1 MSRLTAA
8 AHPRRVFRSASLS
21 LLALILCAAPRVLA
35 AQARIVLR
43 VAHLIDGK
51 GGTRDN
57 VALVIEGSRIARITS
72 GDDTTTGPITY
83 DLQQLTLMPGLIDTH
98 VHIDSHFGRDGRMPT
113 EMESQLDRVVAAGQ
127 NSEVTLRAGFTT
139 VQSIGAPPD
148 IELRY
153 GIGHGDFLGPRVLTS
168 VSQLTDTRMTPDQI
182 RAWVRTMVAR
192 GADVIKIFASKSIR
206 EGGGQTLS
214 DAQIRAACEEAKLAG
229 KRTWVHS
236 HSASAARAAS
246 LAGCTTIAHGS
257 QLTDREFTLMAQR
270 GTYFEP
276 NIGLVSQNYL
286 ENKQR
291 YLGTGNYT
299 EDGFK
304 KTEEGIPLK
313 LEMFKRAMRH
323 KDLKIIMGTDATA
336 GAHGQNAREIIY
348 RVQVAGQPAM
358 DAIVAATSLNA
369 EALGLSDKI
378 GTVAPGME
386 ADLIAVDGNPLT
398 DITSLQRVV
407 FVMKGGRVYR
417 NGREGVRLIDRLG
430 PTVINGGS
438 VVATSI
444 PLDSIRAA
452 MVRATALGSGAQ
464 IQIATIVQ
472 QDSAAIPLSQYP
484 TIAPRVSRLRLE
496 PAELRLAVGDTVL
509 VPGRVTVSA
518 VDSAG
523 TILGKLSTYD
533 LTIVTGS
540 APVISPSPGSP
551 RQFIA
556 QRKGETTVMLA
567 FPRALWTKSGEPPKA
582 ELRVVVN

>member
-1 MSRLTAA
+1 MHSSAA
-8 AHPRRVFRSASLS
+8 ALRLRRVLRPAT
-21 LLALILCAAPRVLA
+21 LALALCAAPCILS
-35 AQARIVLR
+35 AQARIVIRAGRL
-43 VAHLIDGK
+43 LDGK
-51 GGTRDN
+51 GGVRQN
-57 VALVIEGSRIARITS
+57 VALVVEGSRIARITS

-113 EMESQLDRVVAAGQ
+113 EVESQLDRVVAAGQ
-127 NSEVTLRAGFTT
+127 NAEVTLRAGFTT

-148 IELRY
+148 VELRY
-153 GIGHGDFLGPRVLTS
+153 GTGHGDFIGPRVLTS

-206 EGGGQTLS
+206 EGGGQTLT
-214 DAQIRAACEEAKLAG
+214 DAQIRAACDEARLAG
-229 KRTWVHS
+229 KRTWVHA

-246 LAGCTTIAHGS
+246 LAGCTTVAHGS
-257 QLTDREFTLMAQR
+257 QLTDREFTLLAQR

-313 LEMFKRAMRH
+313 LAMFKRAMQH
-323 KDLKIIMGTDATA
+323 KDLKVIMGTDATA

-369 EALGLSDKI
+369 EALGMADRI
-378 GTVAPGME
+378 GSVASGME
-386 ADLIAVDGNPLT
+386 ADLIAVDGDPVA
-398 DITSLQRVV
+398 DITALQRVV

-417 NGREGVRLIDRLG
+417 NGREGARLMDRVGG
-430 PTVINGGS
+430 PNGQLL
-438 VVATSI
+438 VLPNVSI
-444 PLDSIRAA
+444 LDSIRASI
-452 MVRATALGSGAQ
+452 VRGVSSGAK
-464 IQIATIVQ
+464 IQIATIMR
-472 QDSAAIPLSQYP
+472 QDSVGIPMSRYP
-484 TIAPRVSRLRLE
+484 EIVPRVVRLRLE
-496 PAELRLAVGDTVL
+496 PTELRLSVGDTAQI
-509 VPGRVTVSA
+509 PKRVTVTA
-518 VDSAG
+518 IDSAG
-523 TILGKLSTYD
+523 ASIGILSAFDY
-533 LTIVTGS
+533 TIVTGATPAVVPDPNS
-540 APVISPSPGSP
+540 T
-551 RQFIA
+551 RQLIA
-556 QRKGETTVMLA
+556 QRRGEMTVTIS
-567 FPRALWTKSGEPPKA
+567 FPRGLWAKPSEPPSA
-582 ELRVVVN
+582 VLRVVVN

>member
-1 MSRLTAA
+1 MSRSIAA
-8 AHPRRVFRSASLS
+8 ARRCRVFPA
-21 LLALILCAAPRVLA
+21 LALALSAATNVAA
-35 AQARIVLR
+35 AQARIIIRAGRL
-43 VAHLIDGK
+43 LDGK
-51 GGTRDN
+51 GGVREN
-57 VALVIEGSRIARITS
+57 VALVVEGSRIARITS

-98 VHIDSHFGRDGRMPT
+98 VHIDSHFGRDGRMPN

-148 IELRY
+148 VELRY
-153 GIGHGDFLGPRVLTS
+153 GIAHGDFLGPRVLTS
-168 VSQLTDTRMTPDQI
+168 VSQLTDTKMTPEQI

-214 DAQIRAACEEAKLAG
+214 DAQIRAACDEARLAG
-229 KRTWVHS
+229 KRTWVHA
-236 HSASAARAAS
+236 HSASAARAAT

-291 YLGTGNYT
+291 YLGTGSYT

-313 LEMFKRAMRH
+313 LEMFKRAIRH
-323 KDLKIIMGTDATA
+323 KDLRIIMGTDATA

-348 RVQVAGQPAM
+348 RVNVAGQPAM

-369 EALGLSDKI
+369 EALGMADRI
-378 GTVAPGME
+378 GSVAPGME
-386 ADLIAVDGNPLT
+386 ADLIAVDGNPVA

-407 FVMKGGRVYR
+407 FVMRAGRVYR
-417 NGREGVRLIDRLG
+417 NGRDGTRLMDRLG
-430 PTVINGGS
+430 LTGPSSVIPN
-438 VVATSI
+438 VSI
-444 PLDSIRAA
+444 LDSIRASI
-452 MVRATALGSGAQ
+452 VRAGVTTGSANVTM
-464 IQIATIVQ
+464 QIATLMR
-472 QDSAAIPLSQYP
+472 QDSVGIPLSRYRD
-484 TIAPRVSRLRLE
+484 IAPRVARLQLD
-496 PAELRLAVGDTVL
+496 PPVLRMAVGDTVAL
-509 VPGRVTVSA
+509 PEHVSVA
-518 VDSAG
+518 ALDSTGAS
-523 TILGKLSTYD
+523 LGVLSTFDY
-533 LTIVTGS
+533 TIVIGGTPVVAPPSGS
-540 APVISPSPGSP
+540 I
-551 RQFIA
+551 RQLVA
-556 QRKGETTVMLA
+556 QRAGEATAALA
-567 FPRALWTKSGEPPKA
+567 FPGAMWTGPGQAPSA
-582 ELRVVVN
+582 QLRIIVR

>member
-1 MSRLTAA
+1 MSRSTAA
-8 AHPRRVFRSASLS
+8 TRLRRVLS
-21 LLALILCAAPRVLA
+21 PATLALALCAAPGVLVG
-35 AQARIVLR
+35 QARIVLR
-43 VAHLIDGK
+43 AGRLIDGK
-51 GGTRDN
+51 GGMREN
-57 VALVIEGSRIARITS
+57 VAVVIEGSRIARITS

-139 VQSIGAPPD
+139 IQSIGAPPD
-148 IELRY
+148 VELRY

-168 VSQLTDTRMTPDQI
+168 VSQLTDTRLTPDEI

-214 DAQIRAACEEAKLAG
+214 DAQIRAACDEARLAG
-229 KRTWVHS
+229 KRTWVHA
-236 HSASAARAAS
+236 HSASAARAAT
-246 LAGCTTIAHGS
+246 LAGCTTVAHGS

-313 LEMFKRAMRH
+313 LDMFRRAMRH

-358 DAIVAATSLNA
+358 DAIIAATSLNA
-369 EALGLSDKI
+369 EALGLADKI
-378 GTVAPGME
+378 GTVATGME
-386 ADLIAVDGNPLT
+386 ADLIAVDGNPVT
-398 DITSLQRVV
+398 DITALQRVV

-417 NGREGVRLIDRLG
+417 NGREGTRLIDRLG
-430 PTVINGGS
+430 ATVVNGGS
-438 VVATSI
+438 LNAI

-452 MVRATALGSGAQ
+452 MVRAAALGTGAQ
-464 IQIATIVQ
+464 IQIATIML
-472 QDSAAIPLSQYP
+472 QDSAAIPLSRYP
-484 TIAPRVSRLRLE
+484 AIVPRIARLRVE
-496 PAELRLAVGDTVL
+496 PAELRVAVGDTVL
-509 VPGRVTVSA
+509 VPNRVSVSA
-518 VDSAG
+518 IDSGGAS
-523 TILGKLSTYD
+523 LGKLSAYD
-533 LTIVTGS
+533 YTIVTGS
-540 APVISPSPGSP
+540 APVISPDPNSTK
-551 RQFIA
+551 RFIA
-556 QRKGETTVMLA
+556 HRKGEMTVTLA
-567 FPRALWTKSGEPPKA
+567 FPRALWTKQGEPPKA
-582 ELRVVVN
+582 ELKVIVN

>member
-1 MSRLTAA
+1 MYSSAA
-8 AHPRRVFRSASLS
+8 ALRLRRVLRPAT
-21 LLALILCAAPRVLA
+21 LALALCAAPSILS
-35 AQARIVLR
+35 AQARIVIR
-43 VAHLIDGK
+43 AGRLIDGK
-51 GGTRDN
+51 GGVRQI
-57 VALVIEGSRIARITS
+57 VALVVEGSRIARITS

-113 EMESQLDRVVAAGQ
+113 ELESQLDRVVAAGQ
-127 NSEVTLRAGFTT
+127 NAEVTLRAGFTT

-148 IELRY
+148 VELRY
-153 GIGHGDFLGPRVLTS
+153 GIGHGDFVGPRVLTS
-168 VSQLTDTRMTPDQI
+168 VSQLTDTKLTTEQI

-206 EGGGQTLS
+206 DGGGQTLT
-214 DAQIRAACEEAKLAG
+214 DAQIRAACDEARLAG
-229 KRTWVHS
+229 KRTWVHA

-246 LAGCTTIAHGS
+246 LAGCTTVAHGS

-313 LEMFKRAMRH
+313 LAMFKRAMQH

-369 EALGLSDKI
+369 EALGMADRI
-378 GTVAPGME
+378 GSVAPGMQ
-386 ADLIAVDGNPLT
+386 ADLIAVDGDPLA
-398 DITSLQRVV
+398 DITALQRVV

-417 NGREGVRLIDRLG
+417 NGREGARLMDRLG
-430 PTVINGGS
+430 MLS
-438 VVATSI
+438 SSQASLI
-444 PLDSIRAA
+444 PNVTILDSIRATI
-452 MVRATALGSGAQ
+452 VRGGVPGGAR
-464 IQIATIVQ
+464 IQIATIMR
-472 QDSAAIPLSQYP
+472 QDSVGVPMSRYP
-484 TIAPRVSRLRLE
+484 EIVPRVARLRLE
-496 PAELRLAVGDTVL
+496 PTELRLSVGDTVNIPKRL
-509 VPGRVTVSA
+509 SVSA
-518 VDSAG
+518 IDSAG
-523 TILGKLSTYD
+523 ASIGVLSAFDY
-533 LTIVTGS
+533 TIVMGATPAVVPDPNS
-540 APVISPSPGSP
+540 T
-551 RQFIA
+551 RQLIA
-556 QRKGETTVMLA
+556 ARRGEMTVTIA
-567 FPRALWTKSGEPPKA
+567 FPRGLWARPSEPPSA
-582 ELRVVVN
+582 VLRVVVN